1 MYNVECPKCKAMN
14 KNVDLYETAGWFEC
28 IECGEVSKVLEFREW
43 YRVPHLEM
51 SQVADYMR
59 MSSSAA
65 N

>member
-1 MYNVECPKCKAMN
+1 MYNVECPKCKAVN
-14 KNVDLYETAGWFEC
+14 KNLDLYETAGWFEC
-28 IECGEVSKVLEFREW
+28 IECGEVSEVMEFREW